1 MKILVL
7 ACLSLLVWTAPL
19 LCAQSPAPQL
29 LGATVPAAA
38 VVPTPE
44 TTLLHAVSDDGHW
57 LLFTSASDQL
67 VAGDFNTTSDVFLLD
82 RTTGRVTLISANPAG
97 RAGNGTSLAAGLSA
111 DGRRVVFLSRASDL
125 VPNDTNHTW
134 DVFVRDVDP
143 GITQLVSG
151 VENAGASAGP
161 ALDPWIS
168 ADGRHVIFR
177 SPAQD
182 LAPGSFLSVFN
193 LYRRD
198 LLEGRTECLT
208 TNAPS
213 DLPGPWRLGDFAVT
227 PSGGAL
233 AMSVRAVSG
242 TNPTNLLVWLDL
254 AGGRAVN
261 CTASLAPEFADAK
274 SSHTAPAL
282 SADGRLVAFRSQ
294 LALSEGLTRY
304 GLNLYNAAQGTT
316 TLLTLR
322 TNKPLENR
330 FPDSALNARLS
341 ADGAFVVYATPT
353 PPNYNLHPSLRVYVP
368 SQVYLYDVQAGATT
382 LVSAAPDGSPA
393 SADCLAPVI
402 TPDGRGVAFV
412 SRATNLVAGASD
424 EALRVYWYNREA
436 ATLSVMANLGD
447 APAEAGQLAL
457 SLNGDWLAA
466 ARTDLEGPIVL
477 YNTRDGSSAS
487 VNLTPAAHDSSTG
500 RGWIGVR
507 PEGVSADGRYVAL
520 AAFPPGPADVAAHM
534 QVYLHDTQTGTRR
547 LLSEGVDAQPANGHP
562 VPPWLTG
569 DATRVFWVSAATNL
583 VAGDTNQV
591 ADVFGQDLSTATR
604 RVFRRPPVP
613 ETAPVQ
619 PETALAP
626 TGNVG
631 LVSIIEAHIGKGRFV
646 DLNSGVFSAAFSG
659 TVFEPVCFA
668 RDGSRIAFSRWRT
681 GPTVVEIYDPRP
693 WLADSASTP
702 VPLWTS
708 GGVYY
713 DLLPALNASGSRVAF
728 FRRVSSN
735 GKSFQLRVVDW
746 AANTLLFSN
755 FTRASVFEPPMLSAE
770 GRFVT
775 WLAPGA
781 DGSTYQ
787 VWRAD
792 VDAGTVALVSVAAD
806 GTSEANGTCRHAALS
821 ADGRYAAFASLAD
834 NLVANDTNGAMDVFL
849 RDLQTGRTLLL
860 SRTPDGE
867 AGEGWSLRPFF
878 SADGR
883 SLFFLSHASDLAAG
897 DFNEAADLF
906 KVEILGTS
914 TGPLLVLQR
923 NLTTGRAQ
931 LLWSGS
937 PGKRYAVEFTDEVG
951 TAWTRLP
958 GEFTAGEPV
967 EVDPTASA
975 RRFFRVVELP

>member
-1 MKILVL
+1 MKTLTL
-7 ACLSLLVWTAPL
+7 ACLSLPVWAAL
-19 LCAQSPAPQL
+19 LTHAQTPTPQL
-29 LGATVPAAA
+29 LGAPAPAVEVVPA
-38 VVPTPE
+38 PE
-44 TTLLHAVSDDGHW
+44 TTLLHAVSDDGRW
-57 LLFTSASDQL
+57 LLFTSASDRL
-67 VAGDFNTTSDVFLLD
+67 VAGDFNATSDVFLLD
-82 RTTGRVTLISANPAG
+82 RTTGQLTLISANPAG
-97 RAGNGTSLAAGLSA
+97 RAGNGTSVAAGLSA
-111 DGRRVVFLSRASDL
+111 DGRRVAFLSRASDL

-134 DVFVRDVDP
+134 DVFVHDVDAATTRL
-143 GITQLVSG
+143 ISAA
-151 VENAGASAGP
+151 ENGGASAGP

-177 SPAQD
+177 SPARD
-182 LAPGSFLSVFN
+182 LAPASFLSVFN

-198 LLEGRTECLT
+198 LFEGRIECLT
-208 TNAPS
+208 TNVPS

-227 PSGGAL
+227 SSGGAL

-242 TNPTNLLVWLDL
+242 ANPTNLLAWLDL
-254 AGGRAVN
+254 ASGQTVN
-261 CTASLAPEFADAK
+261 CTAGLAPEFASAT

-282 SADGRLVAFRSQ
+282 SADGRFVAFRSQ
-294 LALSEGLTRY
+294 VRLPPDLTRY
-304 GLNLYNAAQGTT
+304 GLNLYNVAQGTT

-341 ADGAFVVYATPT
+341 ANGAFVVYATPT
-353 PPNYNLHPSLRVYVP
+353 PPDYNLPLPRRVYVP
-368 SQVYLYDVQAGATT
+368 SQVYLYDVQADTTT

-412 SRATNLVAGASD
+412 SRATNLVAGAGD

-436 ATLSVMANLGD
+436 ATLSVMATVGD

-466 ARTDLEGPIVL
+466 ARADRVGPIVL
-477 YNTRDGSSAS
+477 YNTRDGSTATVS
-487 VNLTPAAHDSSTG
+487 LTPTANESSTG
-500 RGWIGVR
+500 RGWSGVR

-520 AAFPPGPADVAAHM
+520 SAFPAGPTGTSNHM

-547 LLSEGVDAQPANGHP
+547 LLSEGVDGQPANGHP
-562 VPPWLTG
+562 MAPWLTA

-583 VAGDTNQV
+583 VAGDNNGV
-591 ADVFGQDLSTATR
+591 ADVFGQVVDTGAR
-604 RVFRRPPVP
+604 QVFRQPPVP
-613 ETAPVQ
+613 DTAPVQ
-619 PETALAP
+619 AEAAFAP

-631 LVSIIEAHIGKGRFV
+631 LVSFVEAGKKVGRFV

-659 TVFEPVCFA
+659 AMSEPIVYS
-668 RDGSRIAFSRWRT
+668 RDGSRIAFSR
-681 GPTVVEIYDPRP
+681 TVTAVPMVEIYDPRP
-693 WLADSASTP
+693 WLADPASTP

-708 GGVYY
+708 GGY
-713 DLLPALNASGSRVAF
+713 DLLPALNALGSRVAF
-728 FRRVSSN
+728 FRRESN
-735 GKSFQLRVVDW
+735 PRIHQLLVMDW
-746 AANTLLFSN
+746 ASNTLLFSN
-755 FTRASVFEPPMLSAE
+755 LISAPVPEPPVLSAE
-770 GRFVT
+770 GRFVV

-781 DGSTYQ
+781 NGGAYQ

-806 GTSEANGTCRHAALS
+806 GASEANGTCRHAALS
-821 ADGRYAAFASLAD
+821 ADGRYVAFASLAD

-860 SRTPDGE
+860 SRTPGGE
-867 AGEGWSLRPFF
+867 AGHGWSLRPVF

-883 SLFFLSHASDLAAG
+883 SLFFLSHAPDLAAG

-906 KVEILGTS
+906 KVEMLGTS
-914 TGPLLVLQR
+914 AGPLLVLQR

-931 LLWSGS
+931 LLWNGS

-951 TAWTRLP
+951 TAWVRLP
-958 GEFTAGEPV
+958 GDFAASEAV

>member
-1 MKILVL
+1 MKTLPF
-7 ACLSLLVWTAPL
+7 ACLSLPVLAAPP

-29 LGATVPAAA
+29 LGATVPAVPAAA
-38 VVPTPE
+38 VVPAPE
-44 TTLLHAVSDDGHW
+44 TTLLHAVSDDGRW
-57 LLFTSASDQL
+57 LLFTSASDRL
-67 VAGDFNTTSDVFLLD
+67 VAGDFNAASDVFLLD
-82 RTTGRVTLISANPAG
+82 RTTGRITLISANPAG

-111 DGRRVVFLSRASDL
+111 DGGRVVFLNRASDL
-125 VPNDTNHTW
+125 VPDDTNNTW
-134 DVFVRDVDP
+134 DVFVRDVDA
-143 GITQLVSG
+143 GITRLVSVAENGG
-151 VENAGASAGP
+151 VSAGP

-198 LLEGRTECLT
+198 LLEGRTECLI
-208 TNAPS
+208 TNVPS
-213 DLPGPWRLGDFAVT
+213 DQPGPWRLWDFAVT
-227 PSGGAL
+227 PSGGVL
-233 AMSVRAVSG
+233 AMSVSAVSG
-242 TNPTNLLVWLDL
+242 TNPTNLLVWQDL
-254 AGGRAVN
+254 ASGQTVN
-261 CTASLAPEFADAK
+261 CTAGLAPEFASAT
-274 SSHTAPAL
+274 SSHAAPAL
-282 SADGRLVAFRSQ
+282 SADGRFVAFRSQ
-294 LALSEGLTRY
+294 LSLTGGLIRY
-304 GLNLYNAAQGTT
+304 GLNLYNATQGTT

-322 TNKPLENR
+322 TNTPRENR

-341 ADGAFVVYATPT
+341 ANGAFVVYATPT
-353 PPNYNLHPSLRVYVP
+353 PPNYNLPLPRRVYVP
-368 SQVYLYDVQAGATT
+368 SQVYLHDVQAGTST

-412 SRATNLVAGASD
+412 SRATNLVAGAND

-436 ATLSVMANLGD
+436 ATLGVIASLGD

-466 ARTDLEGPIVL
+466 ARADLVGPIVL
-477 YNTRDGSSAS
+477 YNTRDGSTATVSLAPTA
-487 VNLTPAAHDSSTG
+487 NDSSTS

-520 AAFPPGPADVAAHM
+520 SAFLPGPAGAANHM

-547 LLSEGVDAQPANGHP
+547 LLSEGVDGQPANGHP
-562 VPPWLTG
+562 VAPWLTSN
-569 DATRVFWVSAATNL
+569 ATRVFWVSAATNL
-583 VAGDTNQV
+583 VAGDNNGV
-591 ADVFGQDLSTATR
+591 PDVFGQVVDTGAR
-604 RVFRRPPVP
+604 QVFRGGAVQANAPALVGSAFSPAGNHALVQFT
-613 ETAPVQ
+613 EGTKTA
-619 PETALAP
+619 
-626 TGNVG
+626 
-631 LVSIIEAHIGKGRFV
+631 SRFV
-646 DLNSGVFSAAFSG
+646 DLNSGGFSAAFSG
-659 TVFEPVCFA
+659 TVNEPVCFA
-668 RDGSRIAFSRWRT
+668 RDGSRVAFSRT
-681 GPTVVEIYDPRP
+681 VTAAPVVEIYDPRP
-693 WLADSASTP
+693 WLADPAGTP
-702 VPLWTS
+702 APLWTS
-708 GGVYY
+708 GGY
-713 DLLPALNASGSRVAF
+713 DFLPALNTSGSRVAF
-728 FRRVSSN
+728 FRRQSN
-735 GKSFQLRVVDW
+735 PRIHQLLVVDW
-746 AANTLLFSN
+746 AGNTLVFSN
-755 FTRASVFEPPMLSAE
+755 LVSAPVLEPPVLSAE
-770 GRFVT
+770 GRFVA

-781 DGSTYQ
+781 DSSTYQ

-821 ADGRYAAFASLAD
+821 ADGRYVAFASLAD
-834 NLVANDTNGAMDVFL
+834 NLVANDANRAMDVFL

-860 SRTPDGE
+860 SRTPGGE
-867 AGEGWSLRPFF
+867 AGHGWSLRPFF

-883 SLFFLSHASDLAAG
+883 SLFFLSHAPDLAAG
-897 DFNEAADLF
+897 DFNQAADLF
-906 KVEILGTS
+906 KVEILGNG

-931 LLWSGS
+931 LLWSGLA
-937 PGKRYAVEFTDEVG
+937 GKRYAVEFTDEMG